1 MSSLESVTVER
12 LSTETAP
19 LFSVIMPVYNKEPYI
34 RDTIASVLAQTC
46 SSYEVVM
53 IGGVSSDN
61 TDGICR
67 EFAAKEP
74 ARFRFVVQ
82 SGKGAANARNDGI
95 LAARGRYVA
104 FLDADDLWVPEYLA
118 VMEQLI
124 ADFPAA
130 KMFIGGHRWK
140 FQDGHVMNRIMSVP
154 RGYIDI
160 FRASMEYDG
169 FAIQTFCVVC
179 ERAAVT
185 DIGLFRMDYVIG
197 EDVDL
202 FTRMALRYKAAY
214 EPKLLGTYLAEVPAS
229 LCRYSTGF
237 VVQIPAET
245 ELSSVEQTP
254 EIISYHE
261 RWILST
267 VLNNLDRGNHKEA
280 REQLSRITVGWKKH
294 KLILNVLSYF
304 PTPLWLRA
312 HEIFQT
318 RVWRHKWDEE
328 GICDH

>member
-1 MSSLESVTVER
+1 MSSLDFVEVER
-12 LSTETAP
+12 LSMETVP

-34 RDTIASVLAQTC
+34 RDTIASVLEQTFF
-46 SSYEVVM
+46 SYEVVM

-61 TDGICR
+61 TDVICR
-67 EFAAKEP
+67 AFAAAEP
-74 ARFRFVVQ
+74 TRFQFVIQ
-82 SGKGAANARNDGI
+82 SGKSVANARNDGI
-95 LAARGRYVA
+95 LVARGKYVA

-118 VMEQLI
+118 VMERLI

-154 RGYIDI
+154 RGYVDI

-179 ERAAVT
+179 DREAVT
-185 DIGLFRMDYVIG
+185 DIGLFKTDYVIG

-214 EPKLLGTYLAEVPAS
+214 EPKLLGTYLAEVPSS

-245 ELSSVEQTP
+245 ELSMVEQTP

-267 VLNNLDRGNHKEA
+267 VMNNLDRGNHKEA
-280 REQLSRITVGWKKH
+280 REQLSRITVDWKKH
-294 KLILNVLSYF
+294 KLILNILSYF
-304 PTPLWLRA
+304 PTSLWLQV

-318 RVWRHKWDEE
+318 KVWRHKWDGE
-328 GICDH
+328 GV

>member
-1 MSSLESVTVER
+1 MSSSKSVTVER

-67 EFAAKEP
+67 EFAAAEP

-118 VMEQLI
+118 VMERLI

-179 ERAAVT
+179 ERAAVM
-185 DIGLFRMDYVIG
+185 DIGLFRTDYVIG
-197 EDVDL
+197 EDTDL
-202 FTRMALRYKAAY
+202 ITRMALLHEVAY
-214 EPKLLGTYLAEVPAS
+214 EPQLLGTYLAELPSS
-229 LCRYSTGF
+229 LCKYSRGF
-237 VVQIPAET
+237 VVQVPADA
-245 ELSSVEQTP
+245 ELSAAEQTS
-254 EIISYHE
+254 EIVSYHE

-280 REQLSRITVGWKKH
+280 RDQLSRVTVGWNRH
-294 KLILNVLSYF
+294 KRLLWFLSYL
-304 PTPLWLRA
+304 PTPPWMRV
-312 HEIFQT
+312 HEVFNTI
-318 RVWRHKWDEE
+318 VWRHKWDEE
-328 GICDH
+328 KA

>member
-1 MSSLESVTVER
+1 MSSSESVKVER

-67 EFAAKEP
+67 EFAETEP
-74 ARFRFVVQ
+74 TRFRFVVQ

-104 FLDADDLWVPEYLA
+104 FLDADDLWVPEYLE
-118 VMEQLI
+118 VMAKLVR
-124 ADFPAA
+124 DFPAA

-160 FRASMEYDG
+160 FRESMEYDS

-179 ERAAVT
+179 EREAVT
-185 DIGLFRMDYVIG
+185 DIGLFKTD
-197 EDVDL
+197 
-202 FTRMALRYKAAY
+202 
-214 EPKLLGTYLAEVPAS
+214 
-229 LCRYSTGF
+229 
-237 VVQIPAET
+237 
-245 ELSSVEQTP
+245 
-254 EIISYHE
+254 
-261 RWILST
+261 
-267 VLNNLDRGNHKEA
+267 
-280 REQLSRITVGWKKH
+280 
-294 KLILNVLSYF
+294 
-304 PTPLWLRA
+304 
-312 HEIFQT
+312 
-318 RVWRHKWDEE
+318 
-328 GICDH
+328 